1 MTFRGT
7 AATIAAVIIIFTIAD
22 SVLYRLLGENARL
35 IYRGSVRVS
44 WMAVVMVATAAV
56 AARFRWW
63 GDYIGRVWSLLFVEY
78 LCLTVSE
85 TIRRFVP
92 SPSPIATPI
101 GRGAVVIGN
110 LAGIAAFWLLAR
122 SLHAA
127 GLHYAG
133 TRSTKLA
140 FFAIGAVLAAVLVLE
155 PSIHEIQRLLA
166 GTGEVDRAV
175 SVLADLVTFIL
186 VAPLLLTALSFRG
199 GRLFGVYALLTA
211 GTIGWMIN
219 QGASTVL
226 TFLGMAGATRAG
238 QMFGFA
244 MACACIAGAA
254 YVQWKGAASEVVHA

>member
-7 AATIAAVIIIFTIAD
+7 AARIAAVVVLFTIAD
-22 SVLYRLLGENARL
+22 TILFRLLGEQAQL
-35 IYRGSVRVS
+35 LYRGTVRLS
-44 WMAVVMVATAAV
+44 WLAVVVVATAAV

-63 GDYIGRVWSLLFVEY
+63 GDYIGRAWTLLSVEY

-85 TIRRFVP
+85 TVRRFVP
-92 SPSPIATPI
+92 HLSPI
-101 GRGAVVIGN
+101 GRSAVVIGN

-127 GLHYAG
+127 GLHYSG
-133 TRSTKLA
+133 SRSMKLF
-140 FFAIGAVLAAVLVLE
+140 FFAIGAVLTAILLVE
-155 PSIHEIQRLLA
+155 PSIREIHRLLA

-175 SVLADLVTFIL
+175 SVLSDLVTFIL
-186 VAPLLLTALSFRG
+186 VAPLLLAALSFRG

-219 QGASTVL
+219 QGAGTVV
-226 TFLGMAGATRAG
+226 TFLGMPGATRAG

-244 MACACIAGAA
+244 MACACVAGAA
-254 YVQWKGAASEVVHA
+254 LIQWKGAESEVAYA

>member
-7 AATIAAVIIIFTIAD
+7 AAKIAAVVVLFTIVD
-22 SVLYRLLGENARL
+22 TLLFRVLGEPARLL
-35 IYRGSVRVS
+35 YRGSVRVA
-44 WMAVVMVATAAV
+44 WTAMVAIIAATA

-63 GDYIGRVWSLLFVEY
+63 GDYIGRAWTLLFVEY
-78 LCLTVSE
+78 LCLTGSE
-85 TIRRFVP
+85 TIRRFAPTLAPV
-92 SPSPIATPI
+92 
-101 GRGAVVIGN
+101 GRGAVVVGN

-127 GLHYAG
+127 GLHYVG
-133 TRSTKLA
+133 ERSTKVG
-140 FFAIGAVLAAVLVLE
+140 FFVIGLLLAAVLVLE
-155 PSIHEIQRLLA
+155 PSLREIHKLIA
-166 GTGEVDRAV
+166 GTGEIDRTV

-199 GRLFGVYALLTA
+199 GRLFGVYTLLTA

-219 QGASTVL
+219 QGAGTVL
-226 TFLGMAGATRAG
+226 AFLGLAGATRAG

-254 YVQWKGAASEVVHA
+254 YVQWQGSASEVAHA

>member
-7 AATIAAVIIIFTIAD
+7 AAKIAAVVVLFTIAD
-22 SVLYRLLGENARL
+22 TVIYRLLGEQAQL
-35 IYRGSVRVS
+35 VYRGSVRVT
-44 WMAVVMVATAAV
+44 WLAAVMIATAVV

-63 GDYIGRVWSLLFVEY
+63 GDYLGRAWTLLFVEY
-78 LCLTVSE
+78 LCLTASE
-85 TIRRFVP
+85 MTRRFVP
-92 SPSPIATPI
+92 SLSPI

-127 GLHYAG
+127 GLHFSGA
-133 TRSTKLA
+133 RSTKLG

-155 PSIHEIQRLLA
+155 PSIREVLRLLA
-166 GTGEVDRAV
+166 GTGEVDRTV
-175 SVLADLVTFIL
+175 SVLADLITFIL

-219 QGASTVL
+219 QGSGTVL
-226 TFLGMAGATRAG
+226 TFLGMAGATRTG

>member
-7 AATIAAVIIIFTIAD
+7 AARIAAVVVLFTIAD
-22 SVLYRLLGENARL
+22 FVVYRLLGEQARL
-35 IYRGSVRVS
+35 LYRGGVRVA
-44 WMAVVMVATAAV
+44 WMAVVAVATAA
-56 AARFRWW
+56 AAAQFRWW
-63 GDYIGRVWSLLFVEY
+63 GDYMGRVWSLLFVEY

-92 SPSPIATPI
+92 NAAPV

-127 GLHYAG
+127 GLHYGG
-133 TRSTKLA
+133 TRTAKLG
-140 FFAIGAVLAAVLVLE
+140 FFTLGALLAAVLVLE
-155 PSIHEIQRLLA
+155 PSLHEIQRLLA
-166 GTGEVDRAV
+166 GTGEVDRTV

-211 GTIGWMIN
+211 GTTGWMIN
-219 QGASTVL
+219 QGSGTVL

-254 YVQWKGAASEVVHA
+254 YVQWKGTANEVAYA

>member
-7 AATIAAVIIIFTIAD
+7 AASVVAVVILFTIAD
-22 SVLYRLLGENARL
+22 TVLYRLLGEPGRL
-35 IYRGSVRVS
+35 LYRGGVRVV
-44 WMAVVMVATAAV
+44 WLAIVMVAAAAV

-63 GDYIGRVWSLLFVEY
+63 GDYLGRAWTLLFVEY
-78 LCLTVSE
+78 LCLTASE

-92 SPSPIATPI
+92 SISPV
-101 GRGAVVIGN
+101 GKGAVVIGN
-110 LAGIAAFWLLAR
+110 LAGIAAFFLLAR

-127 GLHYAG
+127 GLHFFGA
-133 TRSTKLA
+133 RSTKLG
-140 FFAIGAVLAAVLVLE
+140 FFGIGVVLAAVLVLE
-155 PSIHEIQRLLA
+155 PSIREIQRLFA
-166 GTGEVDRAV
+166 GTGELDRAV
-175 SVLADLVTFIL
+175 SVLADLITFIL

-219 QGASTVL
+219 QGAGTVL
-226 TFLGMAGATRAG
+226 TFLGLTGATRAG

-254 YVQWKGAASEVVHA
+254 FVQWKGAGSEVARA

>member
-7 AATIAAVIIIFTIAD
+7 AATIAAVIILFTAAD
-22 SVLYRLLGENARL
+22 AVLYPRLGAPAQLL
-35 IYRGSVRVS
+35 YRGSVRIA
-44 WMAVVMVATAAV
+44 WLAVVMIATAAV

-63 GDYIGRVWSLLFVEY
+63 GDYLGRVWTLLFIEY
-78 LCLTVSE
+78 LCLIVSE
-85 TIRRFVP
+85 TVRRFVP
-92 SPSPIATPI
+92 GAAPV

-133 TRSTKLA
+133 SRSTKLL
-140 FFAIGAVLAAVLVLE
+140 FFALGTVLAAALVLE
-155 PSIHEIQRLLA
+155 PSLREIRRLLA
-166 GTGEVDRAV
+166 GTGELDRTV

-199 GRLFGVYALLTA
+199 GRLFGIYALLTA

-219 QGASTVL
+219 QGSSTLLAIV
-226 TFLGMAGATRAG
+226 GMSSATRAG

-244 MACACIAGAA
+244 MACGCIAGAA
-254 YVQWKGAASEVVHA
+254 YIQWRGAASEVAHA